1 MVEAIV
7 QDTGSHLANL
17 ESKREALESALA
29 EGKEDD
35 VISICTQQLVEV
47 IKDYKNA
54 AGHVK
59 KHCAKPKVK
68 KPKAIEDAA
77 QGPDLGGSA

>member
-7 QDTGSHLANL
+7 QDTGSHLAKL
-17 ESKREALESALA
+17 ESNRETLEAALA
-29 EGKEDD
+29 EGKPDD
-35 VISICTQQLVEV
+35 IISGCTQKLVEV

-59 KHCAKPKVK
+59 KHCAKPKAK
-68 KPKAIEDAA
+68 KPKALEDAA
-77 QGPDLGGSA
+77 QQPDLGGSA